1 MSIIYDHKVSERIS
15 IYVHDRGR
23 EPVSIYT
30 VMGGTL
36 ILLALTIDEAR
47 KIGTEMLSAVKAAV
61 PEDACTAATESE
73 DA

>member
-23 EPVSIYT
+23 EPVSVYT
-30 VMGGTL
+30 VMGGTV
-36 ILLALTIDEAR
+36 ISLAVTIDEAR
-47 KIGTEMLSAVKAAV
+47 KIGTAILCAVNAAV